1 MPADIGV
8 GQSEGDLVTVLGAQA
23 VLVLVLVLGEGG
35 LHAAYQDG
43 LFQVS

>member
-23 VLVLVLVLGEGG
+23 VLVLGEGG
-35 LHAAYQDG
+35 LHTVYQDG
-43 LFQVS
+43 FFQVS